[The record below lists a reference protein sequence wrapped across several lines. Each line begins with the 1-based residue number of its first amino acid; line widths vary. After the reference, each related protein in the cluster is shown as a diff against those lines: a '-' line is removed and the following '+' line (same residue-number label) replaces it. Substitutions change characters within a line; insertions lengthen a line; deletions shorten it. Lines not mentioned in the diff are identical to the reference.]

1 MNFVNEEDFVLFE
14 IRQNPREI
22 SGLLKHWASR
32 RTHRGSKFISD
43 NVSQRRLTE
52 TGWTI
57 QQHMVHRLLPF
68 TCRFNRHFEVFT
80 KPVLSNVTIQRIGP
94 ETSFVGRLV
103 IRAHRTHDSRVSH
116 GAEMVLVISG
126 QVHVALAAKG
136 PRKLN
141 HQSH

>member
-14 IRQNPREI
+14 IRQNRREI
-22 SGLLKHWASR
+22 SGLLKYRASR
-32 RTHRGSKFISD
+32 RTHRDPKFISD
-43 NVSQRRLTE
+43 NVSQCRLTE

-94 ETSFVGRLV
+94 ETSFVRCLV

-116 GAEMVLVISG
+116 SAEMVLVVSG
-126 QVHVALAAKG
+126 QVRAELAAKH

-141 HQSH
+141 HPSL